1 MLLPISDYL
10 CDPFDEEDHWAVL
23 LKMAANDFAEI
34 ILDSDGEIRIM
45 ASREQLDRFLNTD
58 IDEFIDL

>member
-1 MLLPISDYL
+1 MLCISDEL
-10 CDPFDEEDHWAVL
+10 CDPFDDEDHWAVL
-23 LKMAANDFAEI
+23 LKMASNNFAEI

-45 ASREQLDRFLNTD
+45 ASREQLKNFLETD

>member
-10 CDPFDEEDHWAVL
+10 CDPFDEEDHWSVL

-45 ASREQLDRFLNTD
+45 ASREQLKNFLETD

>member
-1 MLLPISDYL
+1 MLCLSDEL
-10 CDPFDEEDHWAVL
+10 CDPFDDRGHWAVL
-23 LKMAANDFAEI
+23 LKMASNDFAEI

-45 ASREQLDRFLNTD
+45 ASHEQLKEFLETD

>member
-23 LKMAANDFAEI
+23 LKMASNNFAEI

-45 ASREQLDRFLNTD
+45 ASREQLQNFLETD

>member
-45 ASREQLDRFLNTD
+45 ASREQLQNFLETD